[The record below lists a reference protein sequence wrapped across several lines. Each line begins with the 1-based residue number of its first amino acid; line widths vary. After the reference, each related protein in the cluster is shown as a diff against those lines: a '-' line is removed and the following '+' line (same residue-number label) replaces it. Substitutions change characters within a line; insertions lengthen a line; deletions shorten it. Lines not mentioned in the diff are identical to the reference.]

1 MSSLPASALFRRPS
15 IGTKWPWRCLFA
27 MTSSARLLL
36 CLVPLAALAA
46 CSVPEHQVLVSAQ
59 FPPGTGDVNAN
70 SEPQS
75 PNSLP
80 VGAANW
86 AATPFATQPNF
97 LSFKIGGR

>member
-1 MSSLPASALFRRPS
+1 
-15 IGTKWPWRCLFA
+15 
-27 MTSSARLLL
+27 MTTFPARLLL
-36 CLVPLAALAA
+36 CLMPLASIAG
-46 CSVPEHQVLVSAQ
+46 CSLPEGQPLVSAQ

-75 PNSLP
+75 LTSLP
-80 VGAANW
+80 VGAANL

>member
-1 MSSLPASALFRRPS
+1 MTTSSFRRVLS
-15 IGTKWPWRCLFA
+15 IL
-27 MTSSARLLL
+27 
-36 CLVPLAALAA
+36 ALAA
-46 CSVPEHQVLVSAQ
+46 VAGCSLPEGQPLVSAQ

-75 PNSLP
+75 VNSLP
-80 VGAANW
+80 VGAANF